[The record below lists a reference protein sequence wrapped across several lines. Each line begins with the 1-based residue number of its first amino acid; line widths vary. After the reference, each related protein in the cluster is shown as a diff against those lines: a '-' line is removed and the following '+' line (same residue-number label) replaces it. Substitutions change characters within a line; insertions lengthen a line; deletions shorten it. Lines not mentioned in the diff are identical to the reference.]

1 MIVNILLHLGLD
13 VETAPQLEEIL
24 ARIDPQ
30 DRAHCR
36 WLLTEAPCG
45 TPLAAELSAGSRRFR
60 LSLYGSP
67 DSSQRFG
74 LLTAIP
80 DLAQRPEDV

>member
-1 MIVNILLHLGLD
+1 MPAAVLSWFWFSQWRSTVISV
-13 VETAPQLEEIL
+13 PFS
-24 ARIDPQ
+24 P
-30 DRAHCR
+30 CR

-45 TPLAAELSAGSRRFR
+45 TPLVAELSASGRRFR